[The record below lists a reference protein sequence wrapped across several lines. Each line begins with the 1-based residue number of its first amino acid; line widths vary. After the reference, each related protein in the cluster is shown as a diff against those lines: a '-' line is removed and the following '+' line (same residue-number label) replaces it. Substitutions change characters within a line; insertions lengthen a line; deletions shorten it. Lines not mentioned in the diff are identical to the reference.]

1 MNENLE
7 NQDNVAVNNETAQ
20 TEQSGVTEP
29 VENVDT
35 TKVSNKDETDDGLV
49 FDDTDLEDVDEESA
63 NEEVNKESTK
73 EKKPIETNKS
83 AQQGRNRNKKEAEL
97 RKKLRLESFKE
108 AMDVNPY
115 TELPI
120 ETEEDI
126 EQYKIM
132 KAMDKE
138 GYDPTST
145 IDYINFTKKLET
157 QKREEAE
164 RNERLANENSI
175 KAKEKMQNELNE
187 FANSHTGVDFYQW
200 LNEIPEDRKGLDE
213 SKKKQ
218 FTDAKKQAISAFI
231 SSGLTINQA
240 YELFNNLNPNLN
252 IDVANKIAETKIKN
266 SIASPGSQ
274 AEQAYEKPE
283 PLDYEHMSDEQFNKL
298 WAEEKVKKA
307 I

>member
-7 NQDNVAVNNETAQ
+7 NQDNVVVSNETTQ

-35 TKVSNKDETDDGLV
+35 TKVSNNEGNDDGLA
-49 FDDTDLEDVDEESA
+49 FEDSDLEDDGEKSNTPE
-63 NEEVNKESTK
+63 N
-73 EKKPIETNKS
+73 EKKSINTNTADKKK
-83 AQQGRNRNKKEAEL
+83 QGSNRNKKEAEL
-97 RKKLRLESFKE
+97 RRLRLESFKE

-132 KAMDKE
+132 KAMEKE

-164 RNERLANENSI
+164 RNERLANENSN

-187 FANSHTGVDFYQW
+187 FAKEHDGMDFYNW
-200 LNEIPEDRKGLDE
+200 LNDIPEDRKGLEE
-213 SKKKQ
+213 SKKNQ
-218 FTDAKKQAISAFI
+218 FIDLKKQTISAFI
-231 SSGLTINQA
+231 SSGMPLTKA
-240 YELFNNLNPNLN
+240 YDLFNKLNQNLNMD
-252 IDVANKIAETKIKN
+252 IANKIAESKIKN

-274 AEQAYEKPE
+274 TEQSIEQPTNR
-283 PLDYEHMSDEQFNKL
+283 DYEHMSDEEFNKI
-298 WAEEKVKKA
+298 WEEEKRKA
-307 I
+307 IS